1 MLELMGRHSGELQTW
16 QWSWPFP
23 AHSRFHVSIIIFFS
37 DELQP
42 QSQNSFQKQFSGQ
55 PWSIDYSP
63 LAWHPSRL
71 RANAHNSTTLTT
83 QEKRS
88 WQHHSSSRLTASQQS
103 GPWHLALRA
112 ATESKGS
119 AHSQAR
125 TNSLSSHNLGGKNR
139 TWRSPVIENKENF
152 SKDSCLPFRGIYW
165 VSAVVKKELSMNSPT
180 NHTLMTILL
189 NTTLQNERWVN
200 I

>member
-1 MLELMGRHSGELQTW
+1 MLELMGRHSSDWRTPDLAVKLALPCPQQVSRINHNFLLW
-16 QWSWPFP
+16 WAP
-23 AHSRFHVSIIIFFS
+23 APVSEFIS
-37 DELQP
+37 EAVL
-42 QSQNSFQKQFSGQ
+42 GAAM
-55 PWSIDYSP
+55 IDYSP

-88 WQHHSSSRLTASQQS
+88 WQRHSSSRLMASQQS

-139 TWRSPVIENKENF
+139 TWRSPIIENKENF
-152 SKDSCLPFRGIYW
+152 SKDSCLPFRGVYW
-165 VSAVVKKELSMNSPT
+165 VSAVVKK
-180 NHTLMTILL
+180 
-189 NTTLQNERWVN
+189 
-200 I
+200 